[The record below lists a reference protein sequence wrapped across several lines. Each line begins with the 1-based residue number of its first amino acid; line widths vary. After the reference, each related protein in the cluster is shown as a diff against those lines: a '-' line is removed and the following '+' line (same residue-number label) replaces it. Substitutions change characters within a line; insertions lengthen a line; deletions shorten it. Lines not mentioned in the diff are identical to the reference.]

1 MAVCGAILRQP
12 RIAPYRPISLKGKYF
27 HAFTGKTGI
36 LKRSI
41 SGVNIET
48 PYALDIWLDV
58 AESPTYCK
66 GMTNKSSFPV
76 GKLPPDVLGALLE
89 NTIPHPRLIVGPQ
102 VGEDAAVI
110 DMGDR
115 YLVAKSDPITFV
127 ENGIGRYAVH
137 VNANDI
143 ACMGATPLWFLMTLL
158 LPEGRA
164 DKAMINRIW
173 KEVGETCADLGI
185 TLCGGHTEIT
195 SGLEF
200 PILSGH
206 MLGEVSKENLI
217 RGADARANDFILL
230 TRPIPVEGTAILANA
245 KYDCLKNILDPETLE
260 NAKRYL
266 DSPGISVVTQALAA
280 AETGRVHAMHD
291 PTEGGLATG
300 IHEMAET
307 SGLGAIVEK
316 SNIPISFEGGKI
328 CETLGLDPLGVITS
342 GALLLAV
349 PAEGEEILR
358 ETLLATGAM
367 AVRIGRL
374 CAPEFGV
381 MMKSGGKT
389 SPLQRFDSDE
399 ISKVL

>member
-1 MAVCGAILRQP
+1 MKTPCILDAGLDVRKP
-12 RIAPYRPISLKGKYF
+12 PPYGKRMV
-27 HAFTGKTGI
+27 
-36 LKRSI
+36 KRS
-41 SGVNIET
+41 
-48 PYALDIWLDV
+48 PY
-58 AESPTYCK
+58 
-66 GMTNKSSFPV
+66 PV

-89 NTIPHPRLIVGPQ
+89 NTTSHPRLIVGPQ

-127 ENGIGRYAVH
+127 EHHIGRYAVH

-164 DKAMINRIW
+164 EEAMVSRIW
-173 KEVGETCADLGI
+173 EEVGDACADLDI

-217 RGADARANDFILL
+217 RGADARADDLILL
-230 TRPIPVEGTAILANA
+230 TRAIPVEGTAILADA
-245 KYDCLKNILDPETLE
+245 KYDDLKSILDVEILE
-260 NAKRYL
+260 NAKRYVE
-266 DSPGISVVTQALAA
+266 SPGISVVAQALAA
-280 AETGRVHAMHD
+280 AGTGSVHAMHD

-300 IHEMAET
+300 VHEMAGAA
-307 SGLGAIVEK
+307 GLGAIVEE
-316 SNIPISFEGGKI
+316 NHIPISLEGGEI
-328 CETLGLDPLGVITS
+328 CKALDINPLGVITS

-349 PAEGEEILR
+349 PAGGEEIVQEAL
-358 ETLLATGAM
+358 TATGAM
-367 AVRIGRL
+367 GVCIGRL
-374 CAPEFGV
+374 CAPESGV
-381 MMKSGGKT
+381 MIRRDGKIF
-389 SPLQRFDSDE
+389 PLQRFDADE

>member
-1 MAVCGAILRQP
+1 MVKQP
-12 RIAPYRPISLKGKYF
+12 P
-27 HAFTGKTGI
+27 
-36 LKRSI
+36 
-41 SGVNIET
+41 
-48 PYALDIWLDV
+48 
-58 AESPTYCK
+58 
-66 GMTNKSSFPV
+66 FPV

-89 NTIPHPRLIVGPQ
+89 NTGSHPRLVVGPQ

-115 YLVAKSDPITFV
+115 CLVAKSDPVTFV
-127 ENGIGRYAVH
+127 ENHIGRYAVH

-164 DKAMINRIW
+164 DAAMTSRIW
-173 KEVGETCADLGI
+173 KEVGDACADLGV

-217 RGADARANDFILL
+217 RGADAQAGDFILL
-230 TRPIPVEGTAILANA
+230 TRPVPVEGTAILADA
-245 KYDCLKNILDPETLE
+245 KYDFLKSMMDVEMLE

-266 DSPGISVVTQALAA
+266 ESPGISVVAQALAA
-280 AETGRVHAMHD
+280 AGTGHVHAMHD

-300 IHEMAET
+300 IHEMAGAA
-307 SGLGAIVEK
+307 GLGATVEE
-316 SNIPISFEGGKI
+316 SSIPISVEGGII
-328 CETLGLDPLGVITS
+328 CKALNINPLGVITS

-349 PAEGEEILR
+349 PAEGEEIVR
-358 ETLLATGAM
+358 ETLIKTGAM
-367 AVRIGRL
+367 GVRIGRL
-374 CAPEFGV
+374 CAPE
-381 MMKSGGKT
+381 SGITIRRGDET
-389 SPLQRFDSDE
+389 SPLKRFDSDE